1 MKKLFLVLIAS
12 LLVLTGCSTGGGKA
26 SGTLTVANGAAM
38 DGDFIAGFSNS
49 SYDADGINLIW
60 GLATYRY
67 DAELGAL
74 TPDMSVL
81 DAEPT
86 TETDAAGNKT
96 YTMKIKKGLKFSDG
110 TEVTAKDYVV
120 SLLFQAL
127 PQWLEVAKI
136 ASEGYELLGYGAYST
151 GEAAVFEGVKL
162 IDETTF
168 SVTIDAANLPYYYET
183 INATI
188 APVPTHVWFKD
199 ATINETGNGFTNT
212 AEEIAAAVKYVAE
225 TERFAPSVVTGPYVL
240 ESFTNKIATFKANEN
255 YSGDYEGKK
264 AQIETIIVKEV
275 ADNLLVD
282 AVKNGEVDFA
292 PSIMT
297 GSDIQ
302 KALDAGLKY
311 HSYPRSGYGKIALMT
326 DIAPT
331 NDKYVRQG
339 IAWVVDRSKFVE
351 ALTSGYGKVVDGPYG
366 LSMPQYAAKADDI
379 SSRIHQYTYNL
390 EKANEVLN
398 QSPYIYEADGTTPF
412 DPAKASETGSYFRH
426 NAEGAVLEIKHYAT
440 VEAASVSDLI
450 LSSVPPAA
458 AAVGMKYTVTMGDW
472 ATFGAMLYDEIEND
486 YNAFNYASS
495 YPSFVYDP
503 YTAFHS
509 KFATPGGS
517 NTNQVKDAELDKAIE
532 AMRGAN
538 PGDVEAYNTAF
549 ADYIVQWNDLI
560 PEIPLYSNQI
570 HDIMTERVEGA
581 DNITPIYNWA
591 KAVLDLS
598 VKN

>member
-38 DGDFIAGFSNS
+38 DGDFIDGFSNS
-49 SYDADGINLIW
+49 SYDADGMNLIW
-60 GLATYRY
+60 GLSTYRY
-67 DAELGAL
+67 DNELGAL

-110 TEVTAKDYVV
+110 KEVTAKDYVAG
-120 SLLFQAL
+120 LLFQAL

-136 ASEGYELLGYGAYST
+136 ASAGYELLGYEAYST
-151 GEAAVFEGVKL
+151 GTAPEFTGVKL
-162 IDETTF
+162 VDEQTF
-168 SVTIDAANLPYYYET
+168 SITIDAANLPYYYET
-183 INATI
+183 ANATI
-188 APVPTHVWFKD
+188 APIPTHVWFEAAKLNAD
-199 ATINETGNGFTNT
+199 GNGFDNT
-212 AEEIAAAVKYVAE
+212 ADEIAAAVKYVAE
-225 TERFAPSVVTGPYVL
+225 TERFAPTVVTGPYLL
-240 ESFTNKIATFKANEN
+240 ESFTNKIATFKVNPEYA
-255 YSGDYEGKK
+255 GDHAGKK
-264 AQIETIIVKEV
+264 AKIETIIVKEV
-275 ADNLLVD
+275 SDELLID
-282 AVKNGEVDFA
+282 AVASGEVDFA

-297 GSDIQ
+297 GTDIK
-302 KALDAGLKY
+302 KALDLGLKY

-326 DIAPT
+326 DVAPT

-339 IAWVVDRSKFVE
+339 LAWVVDRSKFVE
-351 ALTSGYGKVVDGPYG
+351 ALTAGYGKVVDGPYG
-366 LSMPQYAAKADDI
+366 LSMPQYAAKAEDI
-379 SSRIHQYTYNL
+379 SSRIHQYTYNV
-390 EKANEVLN
+390 EKANEVLD
-398 QSPYIYEADGTTPF
+398 QSPYKFEADGTTPF
-412 DPAKASETGSYFRH
+412 DPTKASETGTYFRH

-440 VEAASVSDLI
+440 VEAKSVSDLI

-458 AAVGMKYTVTMGDW
+458 AAAGMKYTVTMGDW

-503 YTAFHS
+503 YTQFHS

-517 NTNQVKDAELDKAIE
+517 NTNQVKDAELDSYIL
-532 AMRGAN
+532 AMRGSE
-538 PGDVEAYNTAF
+538 PGDVEGYNTAF
-549 ADYIVQWNDLI
+549 ADYIVKWNDLI

>member
-67 DAELGAL
+67 DNKLGAL

-96 YTMKIKKGLKFSDG
+96 YTLKIKKGLKFSDG
-110 TEVTAKDYVV
+110 VEVTAKDYVAG
-120 SLLFQAL
+120 LLFKGL

-136 ASEGYELLGYGAYST
+136 ASEGYELLGYGDYST
-151 GEAAVFEGVKL
+151 GATKEFAGVKL
-162 IDETTF
+162 IDEQTF

-183 INATI
+183 VNATVDPI
-188 APVPTHVWFKD
+188 PTHVWFKD
-199 ATINETGNGFTNT
+199 AKINATGNGFDNT
-212 AEEIAAAVKYVAE
+212 PEEIAAAVKLVAE
-225 TERFAPSVVTGPYVL
+225 TERFQPSVVTGPYVL
-240 ESFTNKIATFKANEN
+240 ESFTNKIATFKVNPEYA
-255 YSGDYEGKK
+255 GDYEGKK
-264 AQIETIIVKEV
+264 GKIETIVVKEV

-282 AVKNGEVDFA
+282 AVSSGEVDFA
-292 PSIMT
+292 PSIMN
-297 GSDIQ
+297 GPDIK

-311 HSYPRSGYGKIALMT
+311 HAYPRSGYGKISLMT
-326 DIAPT
+326 DLAPT
-331 NDKYVRQG
+331 NDKFVRQG
-339 IAWVVDRSKFVE
+339 LAWVVDRSKFVE

-366 LSMPQYAAKADDI
+366 LSMPQYAAKAEDI
-379 SSRIHQYTYNL
+379 SSRIHQYTYNV
-390 EKANEVLN
+390 EKANEVLD
-398 QSPYIYEADGTTPF
+398 QSAYKFEADGKTPF
-412 DPAKASETGSYFRH
+412 DPAKASETGTYYRH

-472 ATFGAMLYDEIEND
+472 ATFSAMLYDEIEND

-503 YTAFHS
+503 YTQFHS

-517 NTNQVKDAELDKAIE
+517 NTNQVKDPALDAAIE
-532 AMRGAN
+532 KMRKSE
-538 PGDVEAYNTAF
+538 PTDVEGYNTAF